1 MRISFELHD
10 GSVIEAEVEE
20 GTTVKDAAL
29 AANVPDIL
37 GECGGNL
44 SCATC
49 HVVVDDTWIS
59 TVGGPGDM
67 EDAMLD
73 VTMVERQENSR
84 LSCQITMSPA
94 LDGLKLRVPH

>member
-1 MRISFELHD
+1 MKVSFELHD
-10 GSVIEAEVEE
+10 GSVIEVEADE
-20 GTTVKDAAL
+20 GTSVKDAAL

-49 HVVVDDTWIS
+49 HVVVDDSWTS
-59 TVGGPGDM
+59 AVGGPGDM

-73 VTMVERQENSR
+73 VTMVERQGNSR